1 MTTLDLVEPAA
12 IFAGYKARLANALD
26 ALDMTCVE
34 ALARELEH
42 CWETGRQVFFIGNGG
57 SAGNATHLVN
67 DLLYPISRR
76 TGSGIRAHSL
86 AANASV
92 LTCLANDEGYDT
104 IFAMQLA
111 VFARPGDV
119 LVALSASGNSGN
131 IVQAL
136 HKAREIG
143 MRSFAILGATG
154 GEALD
159 LADVAIHVP
168 VRDVQ
173 VAEDVQMAV
182 GHMVMQWLHS
192 RRDIVRPA
200 S

>member
-1 MTTLDLVEPAA
+1 MNAESREPAVV
-12 IFAGYKARLANALD
+12 FAGYKARLAD
-26 ALDMTCVE
+26 ALRDLDMVGVE
-34 ALARELEH
+34 ALARELED
-42 CWETGRQVFFIGNGG
+42 CWATGRQVFFIGNGG

-67 DLLYPISRR
+67 DLIYPISRQS
-76 TGSGIRAHSL
+76 GSGIRAHSL
-86 AANASV
+86 AANPSV
-92 LTCLANDEGYDT
+92 LTCLANDEGYDS

-111 VFARPGDV
+111 VMARPGDV

-131 IVQAL
+131 IVHAL

-154 GEALD
+154 GQSLD

-168 VRDVQ
+168 VGDVQ
-173 VAEDVQMAV
+173 VAEDVQMAI
-182 GHMVMQWLHS
+182 GHMVMQWLYS

-200 S
+200 P

>member
-1 MTTLDLVEPAA
+1 MNASPPSDPFTV
-12 IFAGYKARLANALD
+12 FAGYKARLAAALHD
-26 ALDMTCVE
+26 LDMTQVE
-34 ALARELEH
+34 ILARELED

-67 DLLYPISRR
+67 DLIYPISRR
-76 TGSGIRAHSL
+76 AGSGIRAHSL
-86 AANASV
+86 SANPSV
-92 LTCLANDEGYDT
+92 LTCLANDEGYES

-111 VFARPGDV
+111 VMARPGDV

-131 IVQAL
+131 ILQAL

-159 LADVAIHVP
+159 LADVPIHVP

-173 VAEDVQMAV
+173 VAEDVQMAI

-192 RRDIVRPA
+192 RRDSVRPA